1 MRKTVHILAVV
12 AMGMLVGGTAR
23 AEARRPLLRVF
34 ENGSGRVVSFDRG
47 VQTYEHVWETGV
59 LPGASSHGQVVR
71 DSGWIAHR
79 DGELRVN
86 ARTQVFADGTA
97 IYREV
102 TADSS
107 GHLVRVRFYDTHSDG
122 SRQGFRLDGTL
133 PDGVAFAPAPLGG
146 TLSAAR

>member
-1 MRKTVHILAVV
+1 
-12 AMGMLVGGTAR
+12 
-23 AEARRPLLRVF
+23 
-34 ENGSGRVVSFDRG
+34 
-47 VQTYEHVWETGV
+47 VQVYEHTWETGV

-79 DGELRVN
+79 DGELKVS

-102 TADSS
+102 TADAS
-107 GHLVRVRFYDTHSDG
+107 GHLVRVRFYDTHADG

-133 PDGVAFAPAPLGG
+133 PDSVAFAPAPLGG